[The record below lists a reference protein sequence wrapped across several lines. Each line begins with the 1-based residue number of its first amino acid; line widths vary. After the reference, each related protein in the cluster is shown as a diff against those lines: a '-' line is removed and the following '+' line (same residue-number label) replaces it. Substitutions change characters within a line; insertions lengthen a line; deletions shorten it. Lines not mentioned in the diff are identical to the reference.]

1 MMLVLASDKGVT
13 KSPVRG
19 AMLHF
24 VQFLPVERS
33 GPMPRFG
40 DANMNDLM
48 FLTQLKFEIHDLNE
62 VIMIASSVSFEDER
76 AQIAAIPNL
85 IPAIFKVS
93 AIDVEYRLVAN
104 VRWSVMFHG
113 ETAEIAEL
121 LGEAI

>member
-48 FLTQLKFEIHDLNE
+48 FLTQLEFEIHDLHE
-62 VIMIASSVSFEDER
+62 VIMVALPVSLQDES
-76 AQIAAIPNL
+76 AQVAAIPNL
-85 IPAIFKVS
+85 VSAVFKVP
-93 AIDVEYRLVAN
+93 AVDVEYRLVTN
-104 VRWSVMFHG
+104 IRWTVVFHG
-113 ETAEIAEL
+113 ETT
-121 LGEAI
+121 